1 MDQRPDYPSE
11 PPERPPLAEEPD
23 TPIDDGEEITWLP
36 AAEAARRAEPRR
48 TGQGS
53 VLAAAMLAV
62 GEILEP
68 EKTQVEIQQ
77 ENDDPE
83 PDLPVTLDFG
93 ELPPLN

>member
-1 MDQRPDYPSE
+1 MEGRPDYPNE
-11 PPERPPLAEEPD
+11 PPARPPLAPEPD
-23 TPIDDGEEITWLP
+23 APEVEGEEITWLP
-36 AAEAARRAEPRR
+36 AAEAVRREEPRR

-93 ELPPLN
+93 DLPPLN